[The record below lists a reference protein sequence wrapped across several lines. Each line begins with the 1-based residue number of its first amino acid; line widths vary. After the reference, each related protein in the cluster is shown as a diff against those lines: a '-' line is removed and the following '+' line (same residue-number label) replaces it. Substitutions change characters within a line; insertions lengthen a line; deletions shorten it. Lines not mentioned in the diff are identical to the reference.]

1 MAMNKRKWNCIAD
14 LALLVMIT
22 NVGGVCRS
30 VLHEQGALVDAFRQP
45 NVIFSK

>member
-1 MAMNKRKWNCIAD
+1 MVMNKRKWNCITY
-14 LALLVMIT
+14 LALLVLEGS
-22 NVGGVCRS
+22 VEALD